1 MTKTIIYQLL
11 PRTFANFCTTRKN
24 NGSIQENGCG
34 KFNLITTKALHEI
47 KNLGATHVWY
57 TGVIEHA
64 TQTDYSEFGITP
76 DHPSVVKGKAG
87 SPYAIKDYYDV
98 DPDLAVNV
106 DNRMAE
112 FEALIERTHKA
123 GLKVI
128 IDFVPNHV
136 ARQYHSDVKPIGVED
151 LGEGDNP
158 EWAFSP
164 LNNFYYLPGE
174 KFSPTFD
181 IFDYTEN
188 PAKVT
193 GNDCFTAHPG
203 HNDWYETI
211 KLNYGVFYQGGGE
224 KQFHPTPSTWLKM
237 RDILRFW
244 AAKGVDGFRCD
255 MAEMVPVEFW
265 EWVIPQIKDVEW
277 GVTTTDAAGKKTYKK
292 KAPIIFIAEVYN
304 PALYRDF
311 IFKGHFDYLYDKV
324 GMYDYLRAVTSKNYP
339 VEGITQQWQAI
350 GDIQEHML
358 YFLENHDEQRIASGF
373 FCGRGMCAQPAMIVA
388 ATLSTNPVMVY
399 AGQELGEKGM
409 DVEGFSGIDGRTTI
423 FDYWGVKS
431 IQDWANNGKWDG
443 KGLNEEQ
450 QELRLFYKQLLTLAR
465 SSKAITEGKM
475 FDLEYAQAE
484 GFNKHEHYAYIRHSE
499 EETLL
504 MAINFDDKHTEM
516 QIRIPTEA
524 FEYLHLHPC
533 TEVQLT
539 DLLSGQT
546 FSRPFLPNTPI
557 TLPLEAWKGMILK
570 IE

>member
-11 PRTFANFCTTRKN
+11 PRTFANFCTNRKN
-24 NGSIQENGCG
+24 NGTIQENGCG
-34 KFNLITTKALHEI
+34 KFNLITTKALREI

-98 DPDLAVNV
+98 DPDLAENV

-112 FEALIERTHKA
+112 FEALIERTHKV

-136 ARQYHSDVKPIGVED
+136 ARQYHSDAKPAGIAD

-164 LNNFYYLPGE
+164 LNNFYYIPGE
-174 KFSPTFD
+174 KFAPAFD
-181 IFDYTEN
+181 VYDYTED

-224 KQFHPTPSTWLKM
+224 KQFNPIPSTWLKM

-304 PALYRDF
+304 PALYREF

-339 VEGITQQWQAI
+339 VEGITQQWQAV

-388 ATLSTNPVMVY
+388 ATLSTNPVMIY

-431 IQDWANNGKWDG
+431 IQAWANNGKWDG
-443 KGLNEEQ
+443 KGLDDEQ
-450 QELRLFYKQLLTLAR
+450 QELRLFYQQLLTLTR
-465 SSKAITEGKM
+465 NSKAITEGKM
-475 FDLEYAQAE
+475 YDLEYAQAE
-484 GFNKHEHYAYIRHSE
+484 GFNKHEHYAYLRHCE

-504 MAINFDDKHTEM
+504 IAINFDDKHAEM
-516 QIRIPTEA
+516 QIRIPAEA
-524 FEYLHLHPC
+524 FAYLHIQPC
-533 TEVQLT
+533 TEVQFT

-546 FSRPFLPNTPI
+546 FTRPFLPNTPI
-557 TLPLEAWKGMILK
+557 TLSLEAWKGMILK
-570 IE
+570 ID